1 MLDAMKPIIDLHNAK
16 TPVDDGPCGL
26 IHEFRQV
33 LEQFSGFLDAGLDP
47 QSGHGTVLAALIVAN
62 YVRRNEIEPAEV
74 PHFVV
79 QIRQALVDPCVMTGP
94 MSASLNERRALRP
107 AVPIEASV
115 APDFII
121 CLEDGRSCKSL
132 KRYLRDHY
140 AMTPETYR
148 ARWGLPDTYPMVAP
162 NFSRRRAE
170 IARQNKLGRYE
181 RG

>member
-1 MLDAMKPIIDLHNAK
+1 M
-16 TPVDDGPCGL
+16 
-26 IHEFRQV
+26 
-33 LEQFSGFLDAGLDP
+33 
-47 QSGHGTVLAALIVAN
+47 
-62 YVRRNEIEPAEV
+62 
-74 PHFVV
+74 PHFVAQV
-79 QIRQALVDPCVMTGP
+79 RQALMAPCAERGP
-94 MSASLNERRALRP
+94 VSAACLNEHKALRP

-148 ARWGLPDTYPMVAP
+148 VRWGLPDTYPIVAP

-181 RG
+181 RGSLAERSTPL